1 VYFRTLICRPMARPN
16 HDSRHLALLQDYYAR
31 HRLIPSYAAIS
42 TLLGFSAKTAAAALV
57 RRLEAAGYLQRTPDR
72 RLTPMPRFFELP
84 RSVATVRAGMPEPAL
99 DSSADMVSIDGL
111 LVQQP
116 SRTFFVPIK
125 GDSMCDAG
133 LLEGDTAVCEQGR
146 AAKPGDIVVAQV
158 DGELTIKTLIL
169 ESSKDSSGKTAA
181 KQGTRLVLKP
191 ENKAYPILR
200 PDPLEII
207 GVVTGSFRSYRR

>member
-1 VYFRTLICRPMARPN
+1 MARPN
-16 HDSRHLALLQDYYAR
+16 HDSKHLSLLQDYYAR

-42 TLLGFSAKTAAAALV
+42 ALLGFSAKTAAAALV

-72 RLTPMPRFFELP
+72 RLTPTPRFFELP
-84 RSVATVRAGMPEPAL
+84 RSVAAVRAGLPEPAL
-99 DSSADMVSIDGL
+99 DTSADMVSIDGL
-111 LVQQP
+111 LVHKP

-125 GDSMCDAG
+125 GDSMCEAG

-146 AAKPGDIVVAQV
+146 HAKPGDIVVAQI
-158 DGELTIKTLIL
+158 DGELTIKTLLL
-169 ESSKDSSGKTAA
+169 ERK
-181 KQGTRLVLKP
+181 RLVLKP

-200 PDPLEII
+200 PDPLDII